1 MRLPEEG
8 QLLRVFIG
16 EDDKYKGKPLYE
28 VIVEK
33 ARELNLAGATVLKG
47 TMGYGAHSRLHTS
60 KVLRLSES
68 LPVVIEIIDKEER
81 INLLLPFIDEH
92 VQEGLVTIEEIKIIQ
107 YRHNEQNK
115 K

>member
-33 ARELNLAGATVLKG
+33 ARELNLAGATVMKG

-68 LPVVIEIIDKEER
+68 LPVVIEIVDKEER

-92 VQEGLVTIEEIKIIQ
+92 VKEGLVTIEEIKIIQ
-107 YRHNEQNK
+107 YRHNEHNK

>member
-16 EDDKYKGKPLYE
+16 EDDKYKEKPLYE

-68 LPVVIEIIDKEER
+68 LPVVIEIVDKEER

-92 VQEGLVTIEEIKIIQ
+92 VKEGLVTIEEIRIIQ
-107 YRHNEQNK
+107 YRYNE
-115 K
+115 